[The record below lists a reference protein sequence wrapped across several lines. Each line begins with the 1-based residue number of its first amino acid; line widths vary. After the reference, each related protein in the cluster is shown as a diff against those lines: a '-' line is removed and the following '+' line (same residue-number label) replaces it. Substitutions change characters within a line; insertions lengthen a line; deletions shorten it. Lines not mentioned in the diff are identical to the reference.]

1 MVNPK
6 KIMQVKE
13 MAEGCMRNHAKLQ
26 PFFNAAMNS
35 LEEGSIIEISVKS
48 PEGRE
53 LCTNLR
59 VNREDMQLFREIQAM
74 NVNP

>member
-6 KIMQVKE
+6 RIMQVKE

-35 LEEGSIIEISVKS
+35 LEEGSIIEISV
-48 PEGRE
+48 
-53 LCTNLR
+53 
-59 VNREDMQLFREIQAM
+59 
-74 NVNP
+74 